1 MSEDPIL
8 DAPFDSMSDQSV
20 SVSTEIK
27 DYLHTTAK
35 WGKFLA
41 VVGFVITGMIVV
53 ASLSIGLLFGTMG
66 SMMIPGMPD
75 SGLLGVGLGLLYAL
89 LAVVYFFPAWYLF
102 QFSTKMMVAVRNDD
116 QEFFTIGFKN
126 MKSLFRFLG
135 IATLVL
141 LSLYPIMIIC
151 VLIFGAA
158 MAGGQIGQ

>member
-8 DAPFDSMSDQSV
+8 DAPLDSISDQSV
-20 SVSTEIK
+20 SVSSEIK

-41 VVGFVITGMIVV
+41 VVGFVVTGFIVM
-53 ASLSIGLLFGTMG
+53 AALSVGLFFGTLG
-66 SMMIPGMPD
+66 SILFPGMPD
-75 SGLLGVGLGLLYAL
+75 SGFIGVGLGLLYAL
-89 LAVVYFFPAWYLF
+89 LAVIYFFPAWYLF
-102 QFSTKMMVAVRNDD
+102 QFSTKMMLAVRNDD

-151 VLIFGAA
+151 FVIFGAA
-158 MAGGQIGQ
+158 MAGQVGQ

>member
-8 DAPFDSMSDQSV
+8 DTPLDSISNQSV

-27 DYLHTTAK
+27 EYLHTTAK

-41 VVGFVITGMIVV
+41 IVGFVITGLVLV
-53 ASLSIGLLFGTMG
+53 ASLSIGLFFGTLG
-66 SMMIPGMPD
+66 SMILPEFPD
-75 SGLLGVGLGLLYAL
+75 SGLVGVVVGLIYAL

-102 QFSTKMMVAVRNDD
+102 QFSTKMMLAVRNDD

-135 IATLVL
+135 IATLVI
-141 LSLYPIMIIC
+141 LSLYPLMMIFF
-151 VLIFGAA
+151 VAYSA
-158 MAGGQIGQ
+158 SMASQFAQ